1 MTAFRFTQLS
11 AVFVF
16 MSGHYFKFKFD
27 ASAWRQAAGFPPDS
41 HGDVYATNAFG
52 YKGKIK
58 ITPDQPIN
66 TSIFED
72 AVVLELNGVPTAA
85 GLKER
90 LNNHPYFVKEGE
102 MKPIIDF
109 INRL

>member
-1 MTAFRFTQLS
+1 
-11 AVFVF
+11 
-16 MSGHYFKFKFD
+16 MSGHYFKFNFD
-27 ASAWRQAAGFPPDS
+27 ASAWREAAGFGNQTQNWGTYENIKVAAKKKIRIDS
-41 HGDVYATNAFG
+41 
-52 YKGKIK
+52 
-58 ITPDQPIN
+58 DQPIN
-66 TSIFED
+66 TALFDEL
-72 AVVLELNGVPTAA
+72 VVLEINGVPTAE